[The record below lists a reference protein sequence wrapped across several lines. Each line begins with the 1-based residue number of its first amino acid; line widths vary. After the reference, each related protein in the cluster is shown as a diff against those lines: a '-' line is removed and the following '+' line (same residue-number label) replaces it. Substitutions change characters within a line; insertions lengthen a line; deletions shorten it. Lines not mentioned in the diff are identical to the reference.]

1 MMENTNKNNI
11 LRSPNGPV
19 SDIAWRA
26 VGSGFAIALMGTL
39 VAGGAG
45 LAFAAQ
51 GMWWVANCGM
61 MSLFVGGLA
70 AGWLARTVEPLNGAF
85 IAAFYFGTV
94 TLVVFAGEFLAV
106 LPDPLPGLPRGDSTF
121 FFVWPLG
128 QLAASTVG
136 AAVGGWLY
144 ARSRKRSR
152 DENVS

>member
-1 MMENTNKNNI
+1 MENTTNDPPSHSSAK
-11 LRSPNGPV
+11 R
-19 SDIAWRA
+19 DIAWRA
-26 VGSGFAIALMGTL
+26 VWSGFAIALVGTL

-61 MSLFVGGLA
+61 ASLFIGGLA
-70 AGWLARTVEPLNGAF
+70 AGWLARTPEPLNGAF

-94 TLVVFAGEFLAV
+94 TLVVFAGEFFAL

-128 QLAASTVG
+128 QLASSTLG
-136 AAVGGWLY
+136 AVVGGWLY
-144 ARSRKRSR
+144 ARSRKRVR
-152 DENVS
+152 DENLS

>member
-1 MMENTNKNNI
+1 MMENTSKNNNPQS
-11 LRSPNGPV
+11 LNGPV

-26 VGSGFAIALMGTL
+26 VWSGFAIALAGTL
-39 VAGGAG
+39 VAGGVG

-61 MSLFVGGLA
+61 VSLFVGGAA
-70 AGWLARTVEPLNGAF
+70 AGFQARTAEPLNGAY
-85 IAAFYFGTV
+85 IAAFYFGAV
-94 TLVVFAGEFLAV
+94 TLVVFAGEFLAL

-128 QLAASTVG
+128 QLASGTLG

-144 ARSRKRSR
+144 ARSRKRVR